1 MVRRAGAR
9 AGDAVMVT
17 GTIGDAVAGLH
28 LGRAEAARV
37 GLSQAAAAFLDDRY
51 RVPRPRVGLAAML
64 RRHASAAIDISD
76 GLAGD
81 LAKLCAASAVGADI
95 AVESIPLSDA
105 AAELLARDRG
115 IAFADLVTGGDDYE
129 IAFTLAP
136 ADIKVCVETGR
147 GVGIAITRIGTIV
160 AGSGRPRFLDA
171 SGNEL
176 RFASL
181 SFSHF

>member
-28 LGRAEAARV
+28 LGRAEAARA
-37 GLSQAAAAFLDDRY
+37 GLSPAAAAFLEDRY

-136 ADIKVCVETGR
+136 ADIAACMEAGR
-147 GVGIAITRIGTIV
+147 GAGIAITRIGMIV
-160 AGSGRPRFLDA
+160 AGSGGPRFLDA
-171 SGNEL
+171 SGEEV